1 MMNTLRVLAL
11 LLVAAPLAGAAQQL
25 KPNEIPTNLPG
36 VTTVLAPPEGFDP
49 IAASDEDLAYYG
61 FPPRPD
67 RTLDEEQFQHWA
79 KAMKA
84 SKKRIIPTLKEGPR
98 AFGPARLH
106 QNLKSKADD
115 TTQWTADTWSGYIH
129 VDDVKKYGKSS
140 MWYVMSDFI
149 VPVANQAFNECTGN
163 TDIAGSWV
171 GIDGYDSVG
180 LLQSGIEYDA
190 YCNGGA
196 TSTNYAVWYEWFPN
210 NQVYVTNFP
219 ISPGDD
225 FLVEVWNSSA
235 TQGYAYIVNYTA
247 GFATEVSFSAP
258 AGYGIIG
265 DSADWIIEAPGGR
278 TLTNYIAE
286 PFFYASAATFSGK
299 KVDPGDSIQII
310 QVDAQGNP
318 ISFPTLLG
326 TKAFLMQDEGSAYQ
340 PQQ

>member
-1 MMNTLRVLAL
+1 
-11 LLVAAPLAGAAQQL
+11 
-25 KPNEIPTNLPG
+25 
-36 VTTVLAPPEGFDP
+36 
-49 IAASDEDLAYYG
+49 
-61 FPPRPD
+61 
-67 RTLDEEQFQHWA
+67 
-79 KAMKA
+79 
-84 SKKRIIPTLKEGPR
+84 
-98 AFGPARLH
+98 
-106 QNLKSKADD
+106 
-115 TTQWTADTWSGYIH
+115 
-129 VDDVKKYGKSS
+129 
-140 MWYVMSDFI
+140 
-149 VPVANQAFNECTGN
+149 
-163 TDIAGSWV
+163 
-171 GIDGYDSVG
+171 
-180 LLQSGIEYDA
+180 
-190 YCNGGA
+190 
-196 TSTNYAVWYEWFPN
+196 VWYEWFPN